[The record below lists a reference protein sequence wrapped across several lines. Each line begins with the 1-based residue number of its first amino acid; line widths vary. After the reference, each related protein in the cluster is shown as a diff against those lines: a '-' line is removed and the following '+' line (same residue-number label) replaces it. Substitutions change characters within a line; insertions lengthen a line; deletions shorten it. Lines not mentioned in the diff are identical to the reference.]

1 MKINKA
7 LQSLLNDPKFELVV
21 AIANG
26 MIEEWNEQGNR
37 IIDSDPAKTAMNT
50 AQCSGKAKGLEE
62 FIDRLK
68 AEAVKDESKD
78 EGNE

>member
-7 LQSLLNDPKFELVV
+7 LQALLNDPKFEVAV

-37 IIDSDPAKTAMNT
+37 IVEGDVNKTALNT
-50 AQCSGKAKGLEE
+50 ANMSGKAKGVQE
-62 FIDRLK
+62 FFERLRG
-68 AEAVKDESKD
+68 EAVKEDTKDES
-78 EGNE
+78 NE